1 MDRHIQRCKPCRKNM
16 ISASQYPQVVEE
28 YLASEL
34 EAGRVV
40 GPLDLQKCPQVQ
52 VSLFGVI
59 PKSHQP
65 NKWLLIVDLSS
76 PEGKSVNDC
85 IDKSLCS
92 LSYVSVDDLAEI
104 IRRVGHKA
112 LLAKLDIRSA
122 YRIVPV
128 HPEDRQFLGMQ
139 WKGKVVHRHSSAF
152 WSSISSKA
160 VQCTGGCPG
169 MDHAEQGVAAC
180 STLLR

>member
-1 MDRHIQRCKPCRKNM
+1 MTWGFRIGVDRHIQRCKPCRKNM
-16 ISASQYPQVVEE
+16 MSASQYPQVVEE

-40 GPLDLQKCPQVQ
+40 GPLDLQKYPQVQ
-52 VSLFGVI
+52 VSPLGVI

-65 NKWLLIVDLSS
+65 NKWRLIVDLSS

-122 YRIVPV
+122 YCIVPV
-128 HPEDRQFLGMQ
+128 HLEDRQFLGMQ
-139 WKGKVVHRHSSAF
+139 WKGKLFIDTAPPF
-152 WSSISSKA
+152 ASSISSKA
-160 VQCTGGCPG
+160 VQCTG
-169 MDHAEQGVAAC
+169 
-180 STLLR
+180 